1 MHKPTPDAFPQQ
13 KPVRTAQRVVNLAAV
28 ATSQLQNRSAKPSS
42 ADATSEPKRVDP
54 LRMELLEQL
63 WITMVETYGHRWTAN
78 FGVIPKPDHAWAK
91 HLTGISGRQ
100 LANGLAALSS
110 LENDGW
116 PPSAPQFRAMCL
128 NVPGLPTEEEAWDQ
142 ALRGE
147 YGHDAVRVAAKQTGT
162 YDLRTARPDNKTL
175 RKTFA
180 RNYSIVRARAVMGKP
195 LEDTIPLGI
204 EHEHKSPMQVQ
215 FAHSHQ
221 QARDL
226 MQAQGIPSDP
236 AQARAMLLAK
246 MRIRRDN
253 HA

>member
-1 MHKPTPDAFPQQ
+1 MPNRIPEEHIKP
-13 KPVRTAQRVVNLAAV
+13 KPVLTLVEDASSLLSTGSSKASP
-28 ATSQLQNRSAKPSS
+28 TEKP
-42 ADATSEPKRVDP
+42 EK
-54 LRMELLEQL
+54 LRQELLDKL
-63 WITMVETYGHRWTAN
+63 WMKMAEMYGHRWTSS
-78 FGVIPKPDHAWAK
+78 FGVKADQESVWATVL
-91 HLTGISGRQ
+91 HDISGRQ
-100 LANGLAALSS
+100 IANGLTMLV
-110 LENDGW
+110 EKGDEFDW
-116 PPSAPQFRAMCL
+116 PPPANVFRQLCL
-128 NVPGLPTEEEAWDQ
+128 HVPGLPTEEEAWDQ

-147 YGHDAVRVAAKQTGT
+147 YKHDAVRVAAKQTGT

-180 RNYSIVRARAVMGKP
+180 RNYAIVRARAVMGKA

-246 MRIRRDN
+246 MGIRRHN

>member
-1 MHKPTPDAFPQQ
+1 M
-13 KPVRTAQRVVNLAAV
+13 
-28 ATSQLQNRSAKPSS
+28 
-42 ADATSEPKRVDP
+42 
-54 LRMELLEQL
+54 
-63 WITMVETYGHRWTAN
+63 YGHRWTSS
-78 FGVIPKPDHAWAK
+78 FGVKADQDSAWATV
-91 HLTGISGRQ
+91 LAGLNGQQ
-100 LANGLAALSS
+100 LANGLNL
-110 LENDGW
+110 LVDKGEEFDW
-116 PPSAPQFRAMCL
+116 PPPAPVFRALCL
-128 NVPGLPTEEEAWDQ
+128 QVPGLPTEEEAWDQ

-147 YGHDAVRVAAKQTGT
+147 YKHDAVRVAAKQTGT
-162 YDLRTARPDNKTL
+162 YDLRTARPDNKAL